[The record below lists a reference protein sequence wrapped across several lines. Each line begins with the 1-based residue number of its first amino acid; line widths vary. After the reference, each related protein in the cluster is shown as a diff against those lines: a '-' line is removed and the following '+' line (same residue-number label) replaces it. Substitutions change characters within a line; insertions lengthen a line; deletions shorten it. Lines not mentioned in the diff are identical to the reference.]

1 MAAIF
6 TLSGI
11 GEEKVRIT
19 VSERISG
26 CPFIGSRFTW
36 VTFWDES
43 AARISSS
50 LSGMGTPKMTPLKI
64 LEEIEVTGS
73 VHETALPATS
83 VRFRRISCCSLETGR
98 AERSPPC
105 ITSES
110 LTSPAS
116 SLRARWNASRS
127 PKDMALKLGLLSV
140 NLIITGGR
148 CGSLDAGLPDPR
160 AGKSAGRLVKALL
173 WGGADS
179 EIKDAIV
186 HF

>member
-1 MAAIF
+1 MGGRGCDFQHFLHSRVFYPHLEEGWPSCQQFRHLKGLGIDCLTRKLKAAIF
-6 TLSGI
+6 TLTGI

-36 VTFWDES
+36 VTFCDES

-50 LSGMGTPKMTPLKI
+50 LSGMGTPKVTPLQI

-73 VHETALPATS
+73 VHEIALPATS
-83 VRFRRISCCSLETGR
+83 VKFMSISRCSLETGR

-105 ITSES
+105 NTSES

-127 PKDMALKLGLLSV
+127 PKDMALKLG
-140 NLIITGGR
+140 G
-148 CGSLDAGLPDPR
+148 
-160 AGKSAGRLVKALL
+160 
-173 WGGADS
+173 
-179 EIKDAIV
+179 
-186 HF
+186 